1 MRTRKGEKNMSDYCY
16 TIRLQAD
23 EYERLIQK
31 KFDYDRMVA
40 QCADLTRDV
49 LKLREALMQ
58 ALLNDFRIENYE
70 LEELLN
76 FEGSFFG
83 FSNRELLVNCGV
95 SIAQQKNY
103 IRAAKEAADNK
114 KRIEAVKSNA

>member
-1 MRTRKGEKNMSDYCY
+1 MSDYCY

-23 EYERLIQK
+23 EYERLTKK

-76 FEGSFFG
+76 FEGSFYG

-114 KRIEAVKSNA
+114 KRIEAVNNHA